1 MNHKY
6 LHTENFNYYLVIL
19 PIMALLLSFVL
30 WAYFFEIDEVV
41 KAQGKVVPTGQSK
54 EIQHLEGG
62 IIVEILAS
70 EGEQV
75 MPGEAIY
82 RIRNQYFLSQ
92 KIEKEIELLASRAK
106 IFRIKALLDDK
117 EALYFDDDIL
127 EKIPTVAQRELEVFF
142 EVKNN
147 LELQMKIMQEQLE
160 QKKSQLRELK
170 LRIENLKIEF
180 NLAIENINIQNNL
193 KNSGAISHERYLQH
207 LAKKQEL
214 YTQLEEA
221 QATVPVVESE
231 ISEQLAK
238 IKSEKTKMRF
248 ELLKELSG
256 IEIEVSKLEETLKA
270 DIDRESR
277 TEIVSPV
284 KGVVNKLY
292 FHTLGGVIKP
302 GDTVAEISPLE
313 DELIIEA
320 KIRASDRAS
329 IYPGQPVSIEVTAY
343 NFSKYGLINGT
354 LTGIAPDSFLDEKTG
369 ESYYEVRIEAEQY
382 QFDENSPILIGMA
395 VRANI
400 LASKRTIMEYI
411 LKPIR
416 DIGYKALNEY

>member
-6 LHTENFNYYLVIL
+6 LHTENFSYYLVIL

-92 KIEKEIELLASRAK
+92 KIEKEIELLAGKAK

-117 EALYFDDDIL
+117 EVLYFDDDIL
-127 EKIPTVAQRELEVFF
+127 EKIPTVAQRELEVFL

-248 ELLKELSG
+248 ELLKELSD